1 MKTIMKSYKGL
12 SMKKFALILSLF
24 LGLSVVTACSSTP
37 DNDDDKSAEELY
49 VKGYK
54 LLNKDQ
60 YQKSAETFEKVEL
73 EHPYSKWATKAKL
86 MGAYAYYKDNKYDDA
101 IISLDRFIKFH
112 PGNKDIAY
120 AYYLKALCYYDQITT
135 VEKDQGNT
143 EEAYKALQQ
152 VIFRFPDT
160 DYAQDARLKLD
171 LTRDH
176 LAGKEMEIGRYYL
189 SQNNYLSALNRFS
202 TVVNDYQ
209 TTSHI
214 EEALY
219 RQVELYTI
227 LGMTQEADT
236 AAKVLGHNY
245 PKSKWYAKAKSLLK
259 GETKN

>member
-1 MKTIMKSYKGL
+1 
-12 SMKKFALILSLF
+12 MKKIALLFSLF
-24 LGLSVVTACSSTP
+24 LSFGLISACSSTP
-37 DNDDDKSAEELY
+37 ENDDNKSAEELY
-49 VKGYK
+49 AKGYK
-54 LLNKDQ
+54 LLNKDM

-86 MGAYAYYKDNKYDDA
+86 MGAYAYYKDRKYDDA

-120 AYYLKALCYYDQITT
+120 AYYLKALCYYDQIVT

-171 LTRDH
+171 LTKDH

-227 LGMTQEADT
+227 LGMPDEARN
-236 AAKVLGHNY
+236 AEKVLGHNY
-245 PKSKWYAKAKSLLK
+245 PQSKWYHKARAVLK

>member
-1 MKTIMKSYKGL
+1 
-12 SMKKFALILSLF
+12 MKKYALLF
-24 LGLSVVTACSSTP
+24 GLFISLGLISACSGTP
-37 DNDDDKSAEELY
+37 DMEVKEPTAEELY
-49 VKGYK
+49 SKAHKYLDKSEYK
-54 LLNKDQ
+54 KA
-60 YQKSAETFEKVEL
+60 AETFETVEL

-171 LTRDH
+171 LSKDH

-202 TVVNDYQ
+202 TVVTDYQ

-219 RQVELYTI
+219 RQVEIYTM
-227 LGMTQEADT
+227 LGMPEEAQT
-236 AAKVLGHNY
+236 AANVLGHNY
-245 PKSKWYAKAKSLLK
+245 PNSKWYKKAQKILK
-259 GETKN
+259 NGASY